1 MYTRCKDC
9 HTVHL
14 VNARLLA
21 QGAGRY
27 RCGKCKKLCNALDA
41 LFDEWPAAGERP
53 TASGEIPE
61 LGMPI
66 DLAEA
71 KQSRQTPDAAGLTGG
86 SEEGTE
92 ETSGATA
99 GRGKIA
105 LRITWIAMAL
115 ALIAVVAFKLS
126 EFYGKPLLEQPIVES
141 AKIRLGLQDPP
152 AAKPYRDLDQ
162 IHLVSRELKSH
173 PFRADR
179 LRLTATIVNRAQRV
193 QPYPDLEVILLDAS
207 GEPIS
212 QVRFTPVDY
221 LTEEASDDSGMTPQ
235 AYLPLTLD
243 LPDPGSEAVGFEL
256 NFH

>member
-9 HTVHL
+9 HTVHQL
-14 VNARLLA
+14 NARLLA
-21 QGAGRY
+21 QGGGKY

-53 TASGEIPE
+53 ATSSNIPV

-66 DLAEA
+66 DIEEA
-71 KQSRQTPDAAGLTGG
+71 KKSRQTPDEARLTDEGKE
-86 SEEGTE
+86 SAEEISG
-92 ETSGATA
+92 ETS

-105 LRITWIAMAL
+105 LRITWIVMAL
-115 ALIAVVAFKLS
+115 ALTAVIVAKLS
-126 EFYGKPLLEQPIVES
+126 EFYGTPIFEQPFVKS
-141 AKIRLGLQDPP
+141 AKVRLGLQEPP
-152 AAKPYRDLDQ
+152 AEKPYRDLDQ
-162 IHLVSRELKSH
+162 IHLVNRELKSH
-173 PFRADR
+173 PFQADR

-193 QPYPDLEVILLDAS
+193 QPYPDLEIILLDAS
-207 GEPIS
+207 GKPIS
-212 QVRFTPVDY
+212 EARFIPDDY
-221 LTEEASDDSGMTPQ
+221 LIEGASKDSGMTPQ